1 VPRQERCRMGPLW
14 GHFRRGRL
22 VSTGNFVVGLVGWM
36 SPEERA

>member
-1 VPRQERCRMGPLW
+1 MGPLW

-22 VSTGNFVVGLVGWM
+22 VNTGNFVVVLVGWM